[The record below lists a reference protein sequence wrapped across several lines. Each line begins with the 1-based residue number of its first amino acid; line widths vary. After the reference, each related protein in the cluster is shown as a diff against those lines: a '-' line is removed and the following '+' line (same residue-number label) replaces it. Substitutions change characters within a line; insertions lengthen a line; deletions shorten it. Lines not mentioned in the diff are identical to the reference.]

1 MEIVLEILK
10 YTIPSVVIFVGM
22 YFILNSFLDSEERK
36 RELKYRTDNYKLI
49 TPAKLQAFERLI
61 LFLERINLSNLVMR
75 VYVNGMTAKALQAK
89 MHAAIREEYEH
100 NIALQLYI
108 PSQVWKMVKSS
119 KEETIKVINNCA
131 DQLNDNASGLEL
143 SQFILELVGQVE
155 TTPTEIAIEAL
166 KNEVNK
172 VF

>member
-1 MEIVLEILK
+1 MEIILEILK

-36 RELKYRTDNYKLI
+36 RSLKYRTDNQKTI
-49 TPAKLQAFERLI
+49 TPVKLQAFERII

-75 VYVNGMTAKALQAK
+75 TYTNGMSAKTLQAK
-89 MHAAIREEYEH
+89 LHATIRQEYEH
-100 NIALQLYI
+100 NIAQQLYI
-108 PSQVWKMVKSS
+108 SAAVWKMVKSS

-131 DQLNDNASGLEL
+131 DQLNDDASGLEL
-143 SQFILELVGQVE
+143 SQFVLELVGQVE

-166 KNEVNK
+166 KKELNQ

>member
-1 MEIVLEILK
+1 MEIILEILK
-10 YTIPSVVIFVGM
+10 YTIPAVVIFVGM

-36 RELKYRTDNYKLI
+36 RSLRYRTDNQKTI
-49 TPAKLQAFERLI
+49 TPVKLQAFERFI

-75 VYVNGMTAKALQAK
+75 TYTNGMSAKALQAK
-89 MHAAIREEYEH
+89 MHATIRQEFEH
-100 NIALQLYI
+100 NIAQQLYI
-108 PSQVWKMVKSS
+108 STTVWKMVKSS

-131 DQLNDNASGLEL
+131 DQLNDDASGLEL
-143 SQFILELVGQVE
+143 SQFVLELVGQVE

-166 KNEVNK
+166 KKELGQ